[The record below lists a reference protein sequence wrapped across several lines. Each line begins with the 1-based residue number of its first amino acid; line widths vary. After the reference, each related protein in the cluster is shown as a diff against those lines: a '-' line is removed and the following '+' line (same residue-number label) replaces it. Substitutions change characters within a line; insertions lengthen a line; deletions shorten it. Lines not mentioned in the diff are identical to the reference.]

1 MLTKLDYLLQD
12 LVDDLVELFVL
23 EPEQDL
29 QELVFAF
36 VLELVLADL
45 LALAIFTSYC
55 NVIAINLT

>member
-1 MLTKLDYLLQD
+1 MQD